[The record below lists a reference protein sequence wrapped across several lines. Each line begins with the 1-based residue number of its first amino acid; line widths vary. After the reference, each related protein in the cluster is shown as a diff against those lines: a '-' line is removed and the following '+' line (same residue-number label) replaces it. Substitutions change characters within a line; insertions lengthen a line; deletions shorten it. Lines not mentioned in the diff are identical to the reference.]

1 VTKAE
6 EVGADVI
13 AASALMSTT
22 VPQQKNIIDHLKAR
36 GIRSKYTV
44 LVGGGSTTEDWSK
57 QIGADGY
64 GKTAGDATA
73 LALQAVAKKGD

>member
-1 VTKAE
+1 
-6 EVGADVI
+6 
-13 AASALMSTT
+13 
-22 VPQQKNIIDHLKAR
+22 
-36 GIRSKYTV
+36 
-44 LVGGGSTTEDWSK
+44 VGGGSTTEDWSK